1 MKIITSG
8 KLASLA
14 ANLILASVFGVSIIT
29 TPVLADSAEASDP
42 SAVFDQKLSAG
53 EREALLAKLSDEQVR
68 NIVWDLLKTEAKGS
82 SSTPSG
88 SILAEVDQI
97 STRLRTNLA
106 ENRKTLPAILQ
117 IPRVMGQA
125 MIPPGRPPAFIFV
138 ILLTLAGLLLVGWIG
153 QKLFNHFSRQIPQS
167 LQQAAADESFPARL
181 VRRFLLLLYD
191 LVTPFIFVL
200 IGYVGF
206 LAVYQGYEPNR
217 LLIVGVLG
225 AILTAWTVK
234 KVINFVFSPH
244 RPESRLTP
252 LGDADSR
259 LLSSRLSLIVIL
271 GSALFFF
278 SNYLEA
284 IAPEGSLDPMVKALN
299 SLGGITLMLLVIL
312 VMWLI
317 RVPVKTLILSGQTA
331 GVARR
336 MMANLWPVFG
346 TIFVVLLITIGIV
359 SALALQQEN
368 VLASV
373 LKTIFLVMIAYPL
386 LLGSVGPLIR
396 EWGVSVS
403 SDAEVQPNKPSGRD
417 GIVQTVRILFLLIGL
432 VILGK
437 FWNLDLVALTQSGL
451 GERVGAAAV
460 QILITILVAHI
471 AMVFV
476 STWTSGQVGETE
488 DDSDGAGGGD
498 PGGEGLSRIATILP
512 LLRGFLLVSILT
524 ISAMII
530 LASLGVSIGPLI
542 AAASVL
548 GIAIGFGAQSLVA
561 DIISGIFF
569 LVDDAFRKG
578 EYIDVGGKT
587 GTVEKISVRSMQ
599 LRHHNG
605 PIHTIPYSQI
615 NTLTNF
621 SRDWV
626 IMKYELR
633 IPFEEDVEKV
643 RKLVKKVGKKL
654 LEDPEHGP
662 QFLEPLKSQ
671 GVNRMDDSAFI
682 VRCKFSAKPGKQ
694 WALRRVTYAAI
705 QSAFAEAGIKFAP
718 KRVVVEAISPEVAAA
733 GAAAQQTATETAPT
747 SGDDRG

>member
-1 MKIITSG
+1 MKIIASR

-14 ANLILASVFGVSIIT
+14 TSLVLVFVFGSSIIA
-29 TPVLADSAEASDP
+29 TPVSAQTNETLNP
-42 SAVFDQKLSAG
+42 SEVLDQNLSAS
-53 EREALLAKLSDEQVR
+53 EREALLARLSDEQVR
-68 NIVWDLLKTEAKGS
+68 NIVWDLLQTEAKGA
-82 SSTPSG
+82 STTKSG
-88 SILAEVDQI
+88 SILTEVDQI
-97 STRLRTNLA
+97 STRLRNNLA
-106 ENRKTLPAILQ
+106 KNRTILPTVLQ
-117 IPRVMGQA
+117 IPGVMGQA
-125 MIPPGRPPAFIFV
+125 MIPPGRPPAFVFV
-138 ILLTLAGLLLVGWIG
+138 VWLTLAGLLLVGWIG
-153 QKLFNHFSRQIPQS
+153 QKLFNHFSRQIPES
-167 LQQAAADESFPARL
+167 LQQATDGESFPAKL
-181 VRRFLLLLYD
+181 ARRFLLLLYD
-191 LVTPFIFVL
+191 LVTPLIFVL
-200 IGYVGF
+200 ISYVGF

-252 LGDADSR
+252 LEDADSR

-278 SNYLEA
+278 SNYLQA
-284 IAPEGSLDPMVKALN
+284 IAPAGALDPMVKALN
-299 SLGGITLMLLVIL
+299 SLGGITLMLLLIV

-317 RVPVKTLILSGQTA
+317 RIPVKALILSGQAA
-331 GVARR
+331 GIARR
-336 MMANLWPVFG
+336 MFANLWPVFA
-346 TIFVVLLITIGIV
+346 TIFVVLLMAIGIV
-359 SALALQQEN
+359 SALALQQED

-386 LLGSVGPLIR
+386 LLGCVGPLIR
-396 EWGVSVS
+396 EWGDSTS
-403 SDAEVQPNKPSGRD
+403 SEIATQPNKPSGRD
-417 GIVQTVRILFLLIGL
+417 GIVQTVRILILLFGL

-437 FWNLDLVALTQSGL
+437 FWNLDLVALTQSSL
-451 GERVGAAAV
+451 GETVGAAAG
-460 QILITILVAHI
+460 QILITILVAHV

-476 STWTSGQVGETE
+476 SRWTSSQAGETE
-488 DDSDGAGGGD
+488 EDSEGVGGD
-498 PGGEGLSRIATILP
+498 PGGQGLSRIATILP

-524 ISAMII
+524 VSAMII

-548 GIAIGFGAQSLVA
+548 GLAIGFGAQSLVA

-578 EYIDVGGKT
+578 EYIDVGGNT
-587 GTVEKISVRSMQ
+587 GTVEQISVRSMQ

-626 IMKYELR
+626 IMKFELR

-643 RKLVKKVGKKL
+643 RKLIKKVGKKL

-671 GVNRMDDSAFI
+671 GVNRMDDSAFV
-682 VRCKFSAKPGKQ
+682 VRCKFSAKPGNQ
-694 WALRRVTYAAI
+694 WALRRVAYAEI
-705 QSAFAEAGIKFAP
+705 QSAFAKAGIKFAP
-718 KRVVVEAISPEVAAA
+718 KRVVVEAVTPALAAA
-733 GAAAQQTATETAPT
+733 GAAAQETAAEASSAP
-747 SGDDRG
+747 GDDRG

>member
-1 MKIITSG
+1 MKTIASR
-8 KLASLA
+8 KLSSLA
-14 ANLILASVFGVSIIT
+14 ASLTLALVLGSSIIT
-29 TPVLADSAEASDP
+29 TPVLAETAEASDP
-42 SAVFDQKLSAG
+42 SAVFDQNLSAG

-68 NIVWDLLKTEAKGS
+68 NIVWDLLKTEAEGS

-106 ENRKTLPAILQ
+106 ENRKTLPAVLQ

-125 MIPPGRPPAFIFV
+125 MIPPGRQSSFIFV
-138 ILLTLAGLLLVGWIG
+138 VVLTLAGLLLVGWIG

-167 LQQAAADESFPARL
+167 LQQTSADESFPARL

-191 LVTPFIFVL
+191 LVTPLIFVL
-200 IGYVGF
+200 ISYVGF

-252 LGDADSR
+252 LEDADSR

-278 SNYLEA
+278 SIYLQE
-284 IAPEGSLDPMVKALN
+284 IAPAGALDPMVKALN
-299 SLGGITLMLLVIL
+299 SLGGITLMLLLIV

-317 RVPVKTLILSGQTA
+317 RVPVKVLILSGQTA
-331 GVARR
+331 GIARR
-336 MMANLWPVFG
+336 MFANLWPVFA
-346 TIFVVLLITIGIV
+346 TIFVVFLMAIGIV
-359 SALALQQEN
+359 SALALQQED

-386 LLGSVGPLIR
+386 LLGGVGPLIR
-396 EWGVSVS
+396 EWGDSTS
-403 SDAEVQPNKPSGRD
+403 SETETHPNKSSARD
-417 GIVQTVRILFLLIGL
+417 GIVQTVRILILLFGL

-437 FWNLDLVALTQSGL
+437 FWNLDFVALTQSSL
-451 GERVGAAAV
+451 GETVGAAAG
-460 QILITILVAHI
+460 QILITILVAHV

-476 STWTSGQVGETE
+476 SRWTASSAGEAAE
-488 DDSDGAGGGD
+488 DSEGVGGD
-498 PGGEGLSRIATILP
+498 PGGQGLSRIATILP

-524 ISAMII
+524 VSAMII

-548 GIAIGFGAQSLVA
+548 GLAIGFGAQSLVA

-578 EYIDVGGKT
+578 EYIDVGGNA
-587 GTVEKISVRSMQ
+587 GTVEQISVRSMQ

-605 PIHTIPYSQI
+605 PIHTIPYNQI
-615 NTLTNF
+615 KTLTNF

-626 IMKYELR
+626 IMKFELR

-643 RKLVKKVGKKL
+643 RKLVKKVGQKL

-671 GVNRMDDSAFI
+671 GVNRMDDSAFV
-682 VRCKFSAKPGKQ
+682 VRCKFSAKPGNQ
-694 WALRRVTYAAI
+694 WALRRVAYAEI
-705 QSAFAEAGIKFAP
+705 QSAFAKAGIKFAP
-718 KRVVVEAISPEVAAA
+718 KRVIVEAVTAELAGA
-733 GAAAQQTATETAPT
+733 GAAAQQIANETPPS